1 MLGPLRRFNRWSDQR
16 LLVDLPEYDLF
27 PSEEARNAAVK
38 EIDEGL
44 EQSSRFWIS
53 IVIVVVTLIAASIVA
68 RVILNRLTS
77 LGSGWISLIV
87 IPAAILIGYVFVVW
101 IWRLGVARS
110 LRGKLVEAGVPVC
123 LRCGYDLRGT
133 PEPRCPECGWR
144 VNEVVRRAF
153 SGNPGR
159 DAPAMPVSNEDP
171 D

>member
-1 MLGPLRRFNRWSDQR
+1 MLGPLRRFSRWSDHR

-27 PSEEARNAAVK
+27 PSEEARTAAVK
-38 EIDEGL
+38 EIDEDI
-44 EQSSRFWIS
+44 ERSSRFWIS
-53 IVIVVVTLIAASIVA
+53 IVTVVATLIVTSIIA
-68 RVILNRLTS
+68 RIILHQFTS
-77 LGSGWISLIV
+77 LGSGWISLMV
-87 IPAAILIGYVFVVW
+87 FPAVILIGYLLVVW
-101 IWRLGVARS
+101 IWRRGVARS

-133 PEPRCPECGWR
+133 TEPRCPECGWR

>member
-27 PSEEARNAAVK
+27 PSEEARTAAVK

-44 EQSSRFWIS
+44 EQSSWFWIS
-53 IVIVVVTLIAASIVA
+53 IVIVVATLIAASIVA

-87 IPAAILIGYVFVVW
+87 IPAAILVGYVLVVW
-101 IWRLGVARS
+101 IWRRGVARS

-144 VNEVVRRAF
+144 VNEVVRRAL
-153 SGNPGR
+153 S
-159 DAPAMPVSNEDP
+159 SDP
-171 D
+171 SCTKLR